1 MKRET
6 GEKMDEK
13 NKENA
18 GAGLKLKTL
27 NQNQKLLPQRAADQ
41 ITKMIADRQL
51 KAGDKLPNEF
61 DMAAQLNVGRGTI
74 REAVKILVSRNV
86 IEIRRGSGTFV
97 CDNPGVQEDPFG
109 FAFVEDKEQLALD
122 LCEFRMVVEPEM
134 AAMAA
139 ERATEEDILK
149 MEEAA
154 KEVEELCLQ
163 NKDHMER
170 DIVFHELI
178 AQGTKNQVMPNVI
191 PVIQSAIGLFI
202 TVTDSS
208 LKQETME
215 THRMV
220 MEAIKNRDP
229 QAAKAAMMKHLE
241 SNRTGILRAVEK
253 NKNK

>member
-1 MKRET
+1 MNRKKDDSSGT
-6 GEKMDEK
+6 QPV
-13 NKENA
+13 
-18 GAGLKLKTL
+18 LKTL
-27 NQNQKLLPQRAADQ
+27 NHSQKLLPQRAADQ
-41 ITKMIADRQL
+41 IAEMIADRQL

-61 DMAAQLNVGRGTI
+61 EMASQLNVGRGTI

-86 IEIRRGSGTFV
+86 VEIRRGSGTFV
-97 CDNPGVQEDPFG
+97 CDNPGVLEDPFG
-109 FAFVEDKEQLALD
+109 FAFVEDKQKLALD

-139 ERATEEDILK
+139 ERATGEEIMR

-163 NKDHMER
+163 NKDHMEK
-170 DIVFHELI
+170 DIIFHELI
-178 AQGTKNQVMPNVI
+178 AQSTNNQVMPNII

-208 LKQETME
+208 LKKETVE

-220 MEAIKNRDP
+220 MDAIKAHDP
-229 QAAKAAMMKHLE
+229 EAAKEAMMRHLE
-241 SNRTGILRAVEK
+241 SNRDGIIKALK
-253 NKNK
+253 QN